1 MYKDHE
7 LNHAPLY
14 NIGMVVWFK
23 IPVIFREFDEC
34 VTDGWTDWLTDE
46 LMD

>member
-7 LNHAPLY
+7 PNDAPLY
-14 NIGMVVWFK
+14 NTGMVVWLK

-34 VTDGWTDWLTDE
+34 DGR
-46 LMD
+46 MDGLADG